1 MEMNKSKLERVKEI
15 SVRKQMLR
23 NVISSDGAG
32 IARVYL
38 SV

>member
-23 NVISSDGAG
+23 NVISSDGGG

>member
-1 MEMNKSKLERVKEI
+1 MEMNKSKLKRVKEN
-15 SVRKQMLR
+15 SVRQQMLR
-23 NVISSDGAG
+23 NIISSDGGG

>member
-1 MEMNKSKLERVKEI
+1 MEMKKSKLERVKEI
-15 SVRKQMLR
+15 SVRQQMLR
-23 NVISSDGAG
+23 NIISSDDAG